1 MGFFNNMADKII
13 EAGHKERERRQA
25 EKEKG
30 GESSGL
36 PSDFARNEQVSL
48 RDNLDTGNPQSYEP
62 HKKMDYPK
70 VGGGQ
75 SLLIASLALGALAL
89 YVFSQPDTSKTKA
102 WVEAAPAPVAAPAQE
117 TIPLTD
123 DVGGD
128 WYVISNYTGECKPD
142 EGPADMIK
150 NLKTLGQ
157 PYQIKEDV
165 VEGNRPMQVRLLL
178 NDGFESG
185 QIIYYRGEAR
195 CKAAASAKQQA
206 VDAEL
211 NRYK

>member
-1 MGFFNNMADKII
+1 
-13 EAGHKERERRQA
+13 
-25 EKEKG
+25 
-30 GESSGL
+30 
-36 PSDFARNEQVSL
+36 
-48 RDNLDTGNPQSYEP
+48 
-62 HKKMDYPK
+62 MDYPK

-150 NLKTLGQ
+150 KLKNSWTALPNKG
-157 PYQIKEDV
+157 
-165 VEGNRPMQVRLLL
+165 RR
-178 NDGFESG
+178 S
-185 QIIYYRGEAR
+185 
-195 CKAAASAKQQA
+195 
-206 VDAEL
+206 
-211 NRYK
+211 